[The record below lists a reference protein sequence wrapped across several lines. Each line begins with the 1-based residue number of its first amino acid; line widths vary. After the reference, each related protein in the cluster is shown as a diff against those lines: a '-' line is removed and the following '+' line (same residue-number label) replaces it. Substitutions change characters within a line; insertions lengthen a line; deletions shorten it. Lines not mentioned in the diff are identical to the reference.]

1 MNGGGRKRVG
11 LLGWPLRHSLSP
23 RIHEYWMREQ
33 GWEAGRYEL
42 LPTPSRGLSAR
53 LRRMPD
59 EGFIGCNV
67 TVPHKERVFALL
79 RRYGGILD
87 ETARRL
93 GAVNTLAWEKDGTP
107 RGGNSDG
114 YGFLASMEA
123 GVPGWKAGC
132 EKGSA
137 MVVLGAGG
145 AARSIAA
152 ALSEMGAAELR
163 IVNRTRIRAEKLVRE
178 LRLERCRV
186 FGATAG
192 ELREALDGA
201 GLVVNA
207 TSIGMRGGRT
217 WKEGYGM
224 PAAEL
229 LAPVAAGGVVCD
241 IVYTPLQTELLTAA
255 AERSL
260 VCVDGLGMLLYQAVP
275 PFQAWFGVEVAVTP
289 ALRAHVEAGLD
300 GEKR

>member
-1 MNGGGRKRVG
+1 MNGSGRKRVG

-33 GWEAGRYEL
+33 GWEEGRYEL
-42 LPTPSRGLSAR
+42 LPVPPKGLSAR

-59 EGFIGCNV
+59 EGFVGCNV
-67 TVPHKERVFALL
+67 TVPHKERVFGLL
-79 RRYGGILD
+79 RRFGGILD

-93 GAVNTLAWEKDGTP
+93 GAVNTLVWEKDGTP
-107 RGGNSDG
+107 RGSNSDG
-114 YGFLASMEA
+114 YGFVSSMTER
-123 GVPGWKAGC
+123 VPGWEQGF

-152 ALSEMGAAELR
+152 ALCDVSGEAELR

-186 FGATAG
+186 FGATAD

-201 GLVVNA
+201 RLVVNA
-207 TSIGMRGGRT
+207 TSIGMRGGRS
-217 WKEGYGM
+217 WQEGYGVS
-224 PAAEL
+224 AAEL
-229 LAPVAAGGVVCD
+229 LAPAASGAVVCD
-241 IVYTPLQTELLTAA
+241 IVYAPLQTELLAAA

-260 VCVDGLGMLLYQAVP
+260 VCVDGLGMLLHQAAP
-275 PFQAWFGVEVAVTP
+275 PFAAWFGVEAAVTP
-289 ALRAHVEAGLD
+289 ELRAHVEAGLE
-300 GEKR
+300 G